1 MIDLREVDETN
12 WRLPLQVAPDQK
24 KFVSEPFRL
33 LARAYAY
40 RNSRSR
46 ALVIY
51 DSASEQA
58 APVGMAMYYDCEPM
72 QAYCL
77 SQLFIDEKYQR
88 RGYGRQSMQALMQQM
103 REDGKYQKV
112 ILCYVEGDIAAETLY
127 TKLGFT
133 LNGVRDGDEIGMEYY
148 LTPKTQ
154 E

>member
-1 MIDLREVDETN
+1 
-12 WRLPLQVAPDQK
+12 
-24 KFVSEPFRL
+24 
-33 LARAYAY
+33 
-40 RNSRSR
+40 
-46 ALVIY
+46 
-51 DSASEQA
+51 
-58 APVGMAMYYDCEPM
+58 MYYDYEPM

-88 RGYGRQSMQALMQQM
+88 RGYGGQSMQAMMQQM
-103 REDGKYQKV
+103 REDGKYQKI
-112 ILCYVEGDIAAETLY
+112 ILCYVEGDVAAETLY

>member
-12 WRLPLQVAPDQK
+12 WRLPFQVAPDQK

-40 RNSRSR
+40 RNSRRR

-51 DSASEQA
+51 DSASEQVI
-58 APVGMAMYYDCEPM
+58 PVDMSMYYDCETM

-103 REDGKYQKV
+103 REDG
-112 ILCYVEGDIAAETLY
+112 
-127 TKLGFT
+127 
-133 LNGVRDGDEIGMEYY
+133 
-148 LTPKTQ
+148 
-154 E
+154 